1 MILDEETFNQ
11 MKKLAKGAEKE
22 IGVLIRSWVLEH
34 LKETY

>member
-1 MILDEETFNQ
+1 

-34 LKETY
+34 LKKNILMSKKKR